1 MKTNNFLMMV
11 EDCQDLS
18 VLKNV
23 IEILMTECVCM
34 GNITQMFD
42 GIKSAYSELAG
53 SINYNEEMADLYL
66 QASHIKPSIKDEAI
80 LVYNTNSIK
89 KQYPNINQ
97 SDWLVLYARM
107 SLNNTSKESI
117 LNACKMFLDNKFNV
131 WNYINV

>member
-42 GIKSAYSELAG
+42 GIKSAYSELDG
-53 SINYNEEMADLYL
+53 SIHYNEEMADLYL

-89 KQYPNINQ
+89 NQYPNINQ

-131 WNYINV
+131 WNDINV

>member
-1 MKTNNFLMMV
+1 MKINNFLMMV

-42 GIKSAYSELAG
+42 GIKSAYSELDG
-53 SINYNEEMADLYL
+53 SIHYNEEMADLYL

-89 KQYPNINQ
+89 NQYPNINQ

-131 WNYINV
+131 WNDINV

>member
-42 GIKSAYSELAG
+42 GIKSAYSELDG
-53 SINYNEEMADLYL
+53 SIHYNEEMADLYL

-131 WNYINV
+131 WNDINV

>member
-53 SINYNEEMADLYL
+53 SIHYNEEMADLYL

-80 LVYNTNSIK
+80 LVYNTNSITN
-89 KQYPNINQ
+89 QYPNINQ

-131 WNYINV
+131 WNDINV

>member
-42 GIKSAYSELAG
+42 GIKSAYSELDG

-89 KQYPNINQ
+89 K
-97 SDWLVLYARM
+97 S
-107 SLNNTSKESI
+107 
-117 LNACKMFLDNKFNV
+117 AC
-131 WNYINV
+131 